1 MEGMVYMG
9 KREMLSKA
17 SYLLKCA
24 IFLSA
29 MGGVIISL
37 FVAERDGYSHWS
49 KRLLYFTGL
58 SNIWVGLCVLVILLA
73 PYIKGLSTEKGKRI
87 LYILRYI
94 FTVSITVTGIVYCFI
109 LAPFATEGEF
119 TPWTLSNVLTHIV
132 APVLT
137 LVDFFLDEY
146 KLKLTREHIIFTA
159 IPPLCYFVFS
169 SILNLLSV
177 DFGRGDDY
185 PYFFLN
191 LKSPAGIFGFSDTP
205 PFVIGSFYWILL
217 FLFMVFSIAFPLA
230 LINNKILKK
239 TK

>member
-1 MEGMVYMG
+1 MTVNIKE
-9 KREMLSKA
+9 K
-17 SYLLKCA
+17 
-24 IFLSA
+24 
-29 MGGVIISL
+29 ISL
-37 FVAERDGYSHWS
+37 PILKYFIVISSLGGLFISLLESTAHGYSHWS

-58 SNIWVGLCVLVILLA
+58 SNVWIGICVLIILIA
-73 PYIKGLSTEKGKRI
+73 PFVKALNTDFGKDM
-87 LYILRYI
+87 LYVLRYI

-109 LAPFATEGEF
+109 LAPFAKEGEF
-119 TPWTLSNVLTHIV
+119 NPWTLSNVLTHVV

-137 LVDFFLDEY
+137 LVDFFIDEY
-146 KLKLTREHIIFTA
+146 KLRLTKEHIVFTA
-159 IPPLCYFVFS
+159 IPPLMYFVFS

-217 FLFMVFSIAFPLA
+217 FLFMVYSIAFPLA
-230 LINNKILKK
+230 LVNNKIIKK
-239 TK
+239 ASL